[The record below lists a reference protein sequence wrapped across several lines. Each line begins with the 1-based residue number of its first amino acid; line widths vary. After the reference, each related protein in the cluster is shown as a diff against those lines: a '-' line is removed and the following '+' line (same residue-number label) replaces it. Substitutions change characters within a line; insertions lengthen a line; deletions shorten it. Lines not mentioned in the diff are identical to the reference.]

1 MRIKTRTHTSHSVC
15 IDDMEVPLEHPPYH
29 EDAILAERVGDKLVV
44 AYLVHD
50 DFPSNPMKDYDCQGN
65 LYTMPR
71 RYGGGVITDDASEI
85 YRNLRLN
92 GGRWSDPEPRID
104 CGFPLVDGGPLVSC
118 RELAASEIYTE
129 LIKDPRE
136 MPDFFDALGLP
147 RLGIASRYVHW
158 LKSDEGKEV
167 TLRDL
172 NDYNTFFYERVEQ
185 RARELFA
192 KHWKRIVGPYVVPM
206 YYHDER
212 GSTSIG
218 FSEWDG
224 DHDDLPNAIW
234 VADKG
239 AIENID
245 ATARPDNVEVKQV
258 EPYPASVYVVLE
270 NGVEVFRGTFGEVS
284 LWSKAKYPPTFETLR
299 ATAIRYAEAVCDEYA
314 KWCSGEVFG
323 CVVETFE
330 LQNPEEVVEG
340 DDPEWEQVNEDAC
353 WGFIG
358 CDYAMESLKSD
369 FFEPAVKRLKEL
381 NKEEA

>member
-1 MRIKTRTHTSHSVC
+1 MRIKTRTHTVHSVV
-15 IDDMEVPLEHPPYH
+15 IDDMEVPLEYPPDN

-44 AYLVHD
+44 AYLVYD
-50 DFPSNPMKDYDCQGN
+50 NCPSNPLKDGDCQGD
-65 LYTMPR
+65 LYTN
-71 RYGGGVITDDASEI
+71 GGGVITDDASEV
-85 YRNLRLN
+85 YSNLRLS
-92 GGRWSDPEPRID
+92 GGRWSDPEPCID
-104 CGFPLVDGGPLVSC
+104 CGFHLVDGGPLVSC

-129 LIKDPRE
+129 LIKDPQE
-136 MPDFFDALGLP
+136 MPDFFDALDLP

-172 NDYNTFFYERVEQ
+172 NDCNTFFYERVEE

-258 EPYPASVYVVLE
+258 EPYPASIYVVLE
-270 NGVEVFRGTFGEVS
+270 NGVEVFRGTYGEVS
-284 LWSKAKYPPTFETLR
+284 LWSKKKYPPTFGTLR

-314 KWCSGEVFG
+314 KWCRGEAFG

-358 CDYAMESLKSD
+358 YDYAMENLKSE